1 MYYISGSHREAVYEK
16 RGGFGPNVGA
26 IFEEYPQWRGRD
38 PVAVTLKAGDAA
50 FHNGLMAHAAGPN
63 MTPRS
68 RRAMTCAY
76 MPDGATFN
84 GIQNILSAEQ
94 IARLEIG
101 DVLDD
106 ESQVPLVWSKETAA
120 GGTG

>member
-1 MYYISGSHREAVYEK
+1 M
-16 RGGFGPNVGA
+16 
-26 IFEEYPQWRGRD
+26 
-38 PVAVTLKAGDAA
+38 KAGDAA

-84 GIQNILSAEQ
+84 GNQNILSDAQ

-120 GGTG
+120 AGTR